1 MFLEHL
7 QVWNSEAD
15 IKAESIMMAKV
26 KKIPLQHKMLLF
38 RKLAMFMEFEAY
50 NNILYKGTQK
60 FTPLFGAPIYNGQKK
75 SRSYHTQQ
83 E

>member
-26 KKIPLQHKMLLF
+26 KKIPQHKMLLF
-38 RKLAMFMEFEAY
+38 CKLAMFMEFEAF
-50 NNILYKGTQK
+50 NNILYNGTQ
-60 FTPLFGAPIYNGQKK
+60 
-75 SRSYHTQQ
+75 
-83 E
+83 